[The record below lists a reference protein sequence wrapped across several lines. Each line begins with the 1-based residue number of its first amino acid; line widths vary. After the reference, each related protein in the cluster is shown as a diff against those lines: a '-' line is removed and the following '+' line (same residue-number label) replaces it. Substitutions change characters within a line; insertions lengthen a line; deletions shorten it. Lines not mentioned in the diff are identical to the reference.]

1 MAKITG
7 DVPCAACGQMNRVT
21 LTKQRVGEPAPP
33 AEYEILAEASLVGGG
48 LFAGKAPGPFG
59 EDTED
64 TEEEGE

>member
-1 MAKITG
+1 MATMTG
-7 DVPCAACGQMNRVT
+7 DVPCAGCGVMNRVT
-21 LTKQRVGEPAPP
+21 LVKERVGDSPP
-33 AEYEILAEASLVGGG
+33 KPEYVIRGEASLVGGG